1 MLAMPE
7 LKATQPG
14 RRLGAAVLRWLLATV
29 AVILLAIAG
38 WIRFHFGA
46 VSFEQIV
53 TNLPISGGAEG
64 VGNDGLLTEA
74 LIVCLAVPIGLT
86 TLVAVGR
93 ILWSRRRTSQPTVR
107 RRRLAL
113 PTIALAIGL
122 GTLLTVA
129 GVPQYATAMLDT
141 RTIADYYVRPA
152 VTSAPKHPKNLIT
165 IYLESTE
172 NTYSDASIFGQNL
185 LANLDAATEDYA
197 PYDLRM
203 YHTGGW
209 TMAGIVGT
217 QCGIPLK
224 SELLVVGL
232 NSNSEGEEVAHY
244 LPGATCLG
252 DVLAAQGYTNAYV
265 GGAHARFAGK
275 DTYLSDHGYTSIQ
288 GLDDWLADGEDSS
301 NVSAW
306 GLSDARMFT
315 HAEDTLAGLRKAG
328 RPFNL
333 TMLTLDT
340 HDPGAVYPSCTS
352 DDTIAMATALKC
364 SGRAVAGFLDYLSTH
379 GYLDDTV
386 VMLMGD
392 HLKNTG
398 DSDNFRSELTSVQNR
413 TIFFRAWSPDG
424 VQFGRQDADQLSVLP
439 TTLELLGFGL
449 PDGRAGLGVSFV
461 GNHDLSGTALALPD
475 GDYQSLLEAPSST
488 IYQQFWQS

>member
-1 MLAMPE
+1 MSNSKTVNP
-7 LKATQPG
+7 Q
-14 RRLGAAVLRWLLATV
+14 RSLGSAIARWLLATF
-29 AVILLAIAG
+29 ALILLAIAG
-38 WIRFHFGA
+38 WIRFHFGS

-64 VGNDGLLTEA
+64 VGNNGLLTEA
-74 LIVCLAVPIGLT
+74 LIVCLAVPIALT

-93 ILWSRRRTSQPTVR
+93 LLWSRRRVSRPGVR

-113 PTIALAIGL
+113 PTVALAIAL

-129 GVPQYATAMLDT
+129 GVPQYAAAMLDQ

-152 VTSAPKHPKNLIT
+152 VTSTPSHPKNLIT

-172 NTYSDASIFGQNL
+172 NTYGDTNIFGQNL
-185 LANLDAATEDYA
+185 LANLDAATESYA
-197 PYDLRM
+197 PYDLGM

-232 NSNSEGEEVAHY
+232 NSNNEGEEVARY

-252 DVLAAQGYTNAYV
+252 DILAAQGYTNAFV
-265 GGAHARFAGK
+265 GGAHSRFAGK
-275 DTYLSDHGYTSIQ
+275 DTYLSDHGYTQIQ
-288 GLDDWLADGEDSS
+288 GLDDWLADGEDASDI
-301 NVSAW
+301 SAW
-306 GLSDARMFT
+306 GLSDARMFA
-315 HAEDTLAGLRKAG
+315 HAEDTVAGLRKAG

-333 TMLTLDT
+333 SILTLDT

-364 SGRAVAGFLDYLSTH
+364 SGKAAAGFLDYLKDH

-386 VMLMGD
+386 VVLMGD

-398 DSDNFRSELTSVQNR
+398 DSDNFRDELNNAPNR

-424 VQFGRQDADQLSVLP
+424 VPFGREGADQLSVLP
-439 TTLELLGFGL
+439 TTLELLGYGL
-449 PDGRAGLGVSFV
+449 PDGRAGIGVSFV
-461 GNHDLSGTALALPD
+461 GSHDLAGTALALPD
-475 GDYQSLLEAPSST
+475 HDYQTLLEAPSSA